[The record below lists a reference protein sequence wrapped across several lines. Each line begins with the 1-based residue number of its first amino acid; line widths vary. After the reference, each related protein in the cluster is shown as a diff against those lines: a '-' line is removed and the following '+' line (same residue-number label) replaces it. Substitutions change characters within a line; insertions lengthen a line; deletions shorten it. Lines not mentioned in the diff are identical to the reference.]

1 MLIYIV
7 ILLPVTIFL
16 LWLYAYSGPR
26 ALRGSARLANC
37 LPAIAAVFLAGG
49 VLVWLHWTL
58 AFDDLNRNIIALVTA
73 YLVLMAGLGLAWLL
87 RWQRAR
93 R

>member
-1 MLIYIV
+1 MLTDV
-7 ILLPVTIFL
+7 LILLPVTLFL

-26 ALRGSARLANC
+26 GLTGRRWVADR
-37 LPAIAAVFLAGG
+37 LPAFLALALAAG
-49 VLVWLHWTL
+49 VLIGLHLTL
-58 AFDDLNRNIIALVTA
+58 EYDDLNRNIIAVVSA
-73 YLVLMAGLGLAWLL
+73 YLVLLGGLGVAWLL